1 MLTDGGAL
9 CVGFRAGWEGG
20 GGGGG
25 GHGGPP
31 GPGGAGGGGGGGGAG
46 AGGAVSSLMTGRWLV
61 GGGRGGLTPEEGR
74 LEPGL
79 SMPDSP

>member
-1 MLTDGGAL
+1 MFTDGGAL

-25 GHGGPP
+25 G
-31 GPGGAGGGGGGGGAG
+31 PGGAGGGGGGGGAG
-46 AGGAVSSLMTGRWLV
+46 GAGGAPSSLMTGRWLV
-61 GGGRGGLTPEEGR
+61 GAGRGGLTPEEGR